1 MKGELTAAEVAE
13 RLQVGRST
21 VNLWCRQGKFTGAH
35 REDSPVGMYWLI
47 PEAALKT
54 FVKPKRGPVPKVK
67 AAPPARARSR
77 KKPEA
82 KP

>member
-1 MKGELTAAEVAE
+1 MREELTAAEAAE

-21 VNLWCRQGKFTGAH
+21 VNLWCRQGRLPGAR
-35 REDSPVGMYWLI
+35 REDSPVGSYWLI
-47 PEAALKT
+47 PVAALKT

-67 AAPPARARSR
+67 PEKTPRRSSR
-77 KKPEA
+77 KSREA